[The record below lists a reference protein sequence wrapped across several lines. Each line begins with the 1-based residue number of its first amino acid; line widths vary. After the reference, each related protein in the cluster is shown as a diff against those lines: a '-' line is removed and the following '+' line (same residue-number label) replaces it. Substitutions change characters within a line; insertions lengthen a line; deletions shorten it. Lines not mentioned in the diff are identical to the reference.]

1 MKKNNAL
8 LILFMGTFVAI
19 GIAAGLFMTQPPST
33 TVEACAP
40 TPYVPCQPGN
50 TKTIYGDWSGWNEN
64 LSTCTKSRSR
74 SVTVVDK
81 NDGTVCSVSSQTD
94 TKKIPGCKVPT
105 PTTPTPTEPTV
116 TATTPVPP
124 TDTATPTKDPT
135 EEPTDEPSETP
146 SPSVSPSPSET
157 STSTVTPPVDPTEEP
172 TAEPTEPTAE
182 PSKTPPVVLPV
193 APRCNFVF
201 ADLSEEQKAEC
212 DRSSGG
218 IYIPDV
224 LPKPGDEFAVDVSGS
239 QNDCAHYWELTRSAD
254 GTYHRGTYTWVK
266 DRWEPPKGY
275 ETGLWRTQFF
285 GKPVTAMWSVQDPI
299 SLVWT
304 EMWHEAVPFG
314 DIYMID
320 NIPRERIIFVFDGLW
335 GNGPFSWDE
344 VAEKKIQPA
353 GNYEPFTRF
362 YGSSN
367 RWSINPDLK

>member
-1 MKKNNAL
+1 MKKLKRVFLWLIGGLVASIIVAAL
-8 LILFMGTFVAI
+8 FLITPP
-19 GIAAGLFMTQPPST
+19 TQSA
-33 TVEACAP
+33 EAC
-40 TPYVPCQPGN
+40 YIPCEPGS
-50 TKTIYGDWSGWNEN
+50 TKTIYGEWSGWNED

-81 NDGTVCSVSSQTD
+81 NDGTVCSASSQTD
-94 TKKIPGCKVPT
+94 TKKIPGCKIPT
-105 PTTPTPTEPTV
+105 VSPTTPVPTEPTV

-124 TDTATPTKDPT
+124 TDTPTEEPSKTVTPTEELTEEPTVEPT
-135 EEPTDEPSETP
+135 EEPTVIPTK
-146 SPSVSPSPSET
+146 
-157 STSTVTPPVDPTEEP
+157 PPV
-172 TAEPTEPTAE
+172 AA
-182 PSKTPPVVLPV
+182 V

-320 NIPRERIIFVFDGLW
+320 NIPRGRIIFVFDGLW

-362 YGSSN
+362 FGSSN